1 MSKQETQTK
10 IDQPA
15 GPHIRGACSVVF
27 CYDIGFS
34 TDLNLAAD
42 ILTRS
47 GSLPSPQREQ
57 LQLRRRAPKYF
68 NFDPLPVR
76 FYQSCPALEFA
87 GFKASAKAEITLY
100 DFGGASVVYT
110 FPIEGR
116 LSDLLALANA
126 LAASDALQKD
136 SRECLVQLLPHLAE
150 SIQRPQVGS
159 LVEDYITYQFDRF
172 GEPGENLD
180 DLLASNRALMAQI
193 LRGDVSPLSPQE
205 IDEALGSRISYS
217 KNDASILDFSAGFVI
232 DSDAS
237 DLLDLIEFANMEL
250 LEMRHLDETLDDALE
265 EIYPTTSTRMRGR
278 AAARKLRRVGLL
290 QIDAALLFEGVNNA
304 IKLVGD
310 HYLARFYKRL
320 SDRLHHPDW
329 DAFVLR
335 KLGILESIY
344 QKLNDQQS
352 TRRMEILEWII
363 ILLIAISIVL
373 PFLPIYPK

>member
-1 MSKQETQTK
+1 MSNQETQTK
-10 IDQPA
+10 VYQPA
-15 GPHIRGACSVVF
+15 GPHIRGTCSVVF

-34 TDLNLAAD
+34 TDLNRVAD

-47 GSLPSPQREQ
+47 GSFPSPQREQ

-76 FYQSCPALEFA
+76 FYQSCPAPELA
-87 GFKASAKAEITLY
+87 GFKCSEKAEITLY

-116 LSDLLALANA
+116 LSDLVALANA
-126 LAASDALQKD
+126 IAASDALQKD
-136 SRECLVQLLPHLAE
+136 GRERLVQLLPHLAD

-159 LVEDYITYQFDRF
+159 LVEDYTTYQFDRF

-180 DLLASNRALMAQI
+180 DLLAANRALMAQI
-193 LRGDVSPLSPQE
+193 LRGDASPLSPQE

-265 EIYPTTSTRMRGR
+265 EIYPSTSSRLRGR